1 MSLETRNQPS
11 TSSGP
16 EPVEGKPETPA
27 IGWPGGM
34 KAPIGF
40 SIILHAA
47 ILILFAV
54 GMGIQSGGPGEVEVM
69 YVSLVRE
76 TGPGSKIQDS
86 RSVIQNAKSSPRK
99 GRALSPSKGIQNSES
114 GSKEV
119 ALNSQL
125 STFNVQLSTF
135 NNIEVKSKV
144 QDPRSKISGDTP
156 QDLHSESRI
165 SANDPPISNFQSP
178 ISNLDS
184 PISNFQFPI
193 SNLESHNPEPTAV
206 TAYAGNSLPADN
218 LGQGSEANAGLM
230 YIPPTTIN
238 LPRPDYPIAS
248 RRKGEDGTVTL
259 SFLVYS
265 DGTVGGI
272 SVVQSSGHPRL
283 DKAASRSLRSAV
295 FRPAAEK
302 GLPVNSTRKIAF
314 SFRLQ
319 D

>member
-1 MSLETRNQPS
+1 
-11 TSSGP
+11 
-16 EPVEGKPETPA
+16 
-27 IGWPGGM
+27 M

-47 ILILFAV
+47 ILILFVA
-54 GMGIQSGGPGEVEVM
+54 GTGIHGGGPGEVEVM
-69 YVSLVRE
+69 YISLVRE
-76 TGPGSKIQDS
+76 PGPRSKIQGP
-86 RSVIQNAKSSPRK
+86 RSVIQNA
-99 GRALSPSKGIQNSES
+99 ES
-114 GSKEV
+114 GSKEI
-119 ALNSQL
+119 ALNSQP

-165 SANDPPISNFQSP
+165 SANDPPISNLQSQISNFDP
-178 ISNLDS
+178 PISNLKSQISNLDS

-206 TAYAGNSLPADN
+206 TAYAGDSLPADN

-248 RRKGEDGTVTL
+248 RRKGEDGRVTL